1 MQTCSE
7 VKQLNRDIII
17 NAILCIIMIMLLI
30 AYSIYVIIDERKKTK
45 YYRHTLLYETDWD
58 KYCTM
63 VNRQKKI
70 LFYKKVQLVW
80 FTILVKIKRLI
91 IWK

>member
-1 MQTCSE
+1 MT
-7 VKQLNRDIII
+7 RDIIV
-17 NAILCIIMIMLLI
+17 NGILCIIMILLLI
-30 AYSIYVIIDERKKTK
+30 AYSVYVIIDERKKTK
-45 YYRHTLLYETDWD
+45 YYRHTLLYETNWD

-63 VNRQKKI
+63 VKRQKWV
-70 LFYKKVQLVW
+70 LLYKRIQLVW